1 MEEKS
6 GDFGWRPAIG
16 KPSLEEIGFERL
28 RDAKRR
34 IERLQEKIYC
44 KVEEYIEQQVKPHE
58 DITSEEMEELKQ
70 RLFQTYKDQRVK
82 PLEEEAKVCEEYL
95 ETAIDKDRRVTR
107 KLEEAEREFKDV
119 SEFELK
125 RSSERTLRDIRRE
138 KEEKA

>member
-1 MEEKS
+1 
-6 GDFGWRPAIG
+6 
-16 KPSLEEIGFERL
+16 
-28 RDAKRR
+28 
-34 IERLQEKIYC
+34 
-44 KVEEYIEQQVKPHE
+44 
-58 DITSEEMEELKQ
+58 MEELKQ